1 MRFPTLQRWNC
12 FVTMAAACTML
23 GGPLGSYPDQAR
35 AQPKLPPE
43 AIAAQQNWSASLA
56 LQAATWGSPL
66 VVMYNLRDHDA
77 FGPKPKA
84 PPNTVWRMEDI
95 ATPERAREAGYV
107 TPNVNVIYGFGF
119 LDLRREPIILKAP
132 DSHGLYYMVE
142 IVDMW
147 TNAFAYVAGQAT
159 GYKGGTFALVG
170 PGWKGTLPAGMKRID
185 SPTAWVLIQPRVHI
199 YDNGKIDLARAQKV
213 LSAIKPVGLAE
224 YTGKPPVPPATY
236 DYPAPQIANP
246 DLPVSALDL
255 NDPLQFWDILS
266 VAMNENPPPR
276 DQVTALLPM
285 FKPLGIELGKRWDR
299 TKLSPIMRD
308 AMTEAARAIAP
319 TLQRLRVG
327 SVVNSAFM
335 PPPSIGNFGT
345 DYMARAAIA
354 RTGLTANTPAE
365 AIYWGNVLDS
375 DGNPLLGNNKYTI
388 TFKQGIPFVAP
399 GFWSISLY
407 GLADN
412 YPIPNPLHR
421 YMLGSDTPD
430 IKRNP
435 DGSFTL
441 YIQSDNPGP
450 DKESNWLP
458 SPASGRFY
466 LIPRAYAP
474 TPRVIDILSNP
485 TAWPV
490 PPVVL
495 VK

>member
-1 MRFPTLQRWNC
+1 MRFPMPKRWHC
-12 FVTMAAACTML
+12 FVTTALACSML
-23 GGPLGSYPDQAR
+23 GAVLLHPAPSH
-35 AQPKLPPE
+35 AQPKAPPE
-43 AIAAQQNWSASLA
+43 TIAAMKNWSASLA

-66 VVMYNLRDHDA
+66 VVMYDLRDHDA
-77 FGPKPKA
+77 FGPQPKA
-84 PPNTVWRMEDI
+84 PPNALWRMEDI
-95 ATPERAREAGYV
+95 ATPELSRELGYV
-107 TPNVNVIYGFGF
+107 TPNVNVVYGFGF
-119 LDLRREPIILKAP
+119 LDLRREPIVLRAP

-147 TNAFAYVAGQAT
+147 TNAFAYVGGQAT

-170 PGWKGTLPAGMKRID
+170 PGWKGTLPPGMKRID
-185 SPTAWVLIQPRVHI
+185 SPTPWVLIQPRVHI
-199 YDNGKIDLARAQKV
+199 YDNGKIDLARARNV
-213 LSAIKPVGLAE
+213 LGAIKPIGLAE
-224 YTGKPPVPPATY
+224 YTGKPPLPAAAY
-236 DYPAPQIANP
+236 AYPTPLITNP

-255 NDPLQFWDILS
+255 QDPLQFWDILS
-266 VAMNENPPPR
+266 AAMNENPPPR
-276 DQVTALLPM
+276 DQVTALLPL
-285 FKPLGIELGKRWDR
+285 FKPLGIEFGKRWDR
-299 TKLSPIMRD
+299 TKLSPIMLE
-308 AMTEAARAIAP
+308 AMSEAARSIAP
-319 TLQRLRVG
+319 TLLRLRVG
-327 SVVNSAFM
+327 SVVNGALM

-345 DYMARAAIA
+345 DYLARAAIA

-365 AIYWGNVLDS
+365 AIYWGHVLDS
-375 DGNPLLGNNKYTI
+375 DGNPLSGGNKYTI

-412 YPIPNPLHR
+412 YPVSNPIHR

-430 IKRNP
+430 IQKNP

-441 YIQSDNPGP
+441 YIQSDSPGP

-458 SPASGRFY
+458 SPPSGRFY

-474 TPRVIDILSNP
+474 TPQAIDILSNAN
-485 TAWPV
+485 AWPV